1 MILNKAYFQ
10 KVRRII
16 TRAFLF
22 GFLFILCITFNMPW
36 STQHIAIISTNYF
49 FNSSSYPSNTMVVLF
64 NAQRRFW
71 PPWPLLCHSHNT
83 THSLTSLPRVRHAFT
98 PILICGWSVFL
109 AVCPTVQSPSQFA
122 LRDMHVHSNSVAVP
136 YRKVSAEH
144 LPVVACFSPLFFNE
158 RWQLIIPTLEIYRQ
172 YGVSLQVFYIQSM
185 LVEILDFMRIYENE
199 KIIRIEAWTK
209 FNISMPVDGSFKPL
223 DYDPNAELEWRNQ
236 AAAHTDCLIYYKVS
250 YNRYNT
256 HLITSNDPKDFS
268 LLSLINGARIA
279 EEWEDPKYVVKP
291 QNVQSVWLHWPG
303 IVDKGRMYLVPDSQ
317 NFILHFRNWSMI
329 DHDAIN
335 VPLINRVFKMFNYQ
349 ISDIIRPEATTKLEN
364 NFRKFILTTPHLA
377 EKFSQL
383 PHRVIYYPIISAC
396 YNRIFYGRS
405 KRPMNCPGPLRC
417 LLPSIPDIKC
427 AIGIRHYEHGAINE
441 HVVRSF

>member
-1 MILNKAYFQ
+1 
-10 KVRRII
+10 
-16 TRAFLF
+16 
-22 GFLFILCITFNMPW
+22 MPW

-158 RWQLIIPTLEIYRQ
+158 R
-172 YGVSLQVFYIQSM
+172 
-185 LVEILDFMRIYENE
+185 
-199 KIIRIEAWTK
+199 IEAWTK

-223 DYDPNAELEWRNQ
+223 DYDPNAELEWRS
-236 AAAHTDCLIYYKVS
+236 AEFIIISDLDDVLIPRMGDGTFLGEFRHLSAQLPNSAGFY

-279 EEWEDPKYVVKP
+279 EEWEDPK
-291 QNVQSVWLHWPG
+291 
-303 IVDKGRMYLVPDSQ
+303 
-317 NFILHFRNWSMI
+317 
-329 DHDAIN
+329 
-335 VPLINRVFKMFNYQ
+335 
-349 ISDIIRPEATTKLEN
+349 
-364 NFRKFILTTPHLA
+364 
-377 EKFSQL
+377 
-383 PHRVIYYPIISAC
+383 
-396 YNRIFYGRS
+396 
-405 KRPMNCPGPLRC
+405 
-417 LLPSIPDIKC
+417 
-427 AIGIRHYEHGAINE
+427 
-441 HVVRSF
+441 

>member
-1 MILNKAYFQ
+1 
-10 KVRRII
+10 
-16 TRAFLF
+16 
-22 GFLFILCITFNMPW
+22 MPW

-71 PPWPLLCHSHNT
+71 PPWPLLCHSHNA

-122 LRDMHVHSNSVAVP
+122 LRDMQVLSTSVAVP

-172 YGVSLQVFYIQSM
+172 YGVSLQVFYIQS
-185 LVEILDFMRIYENE
+185 I
-199 KIIRIEAWTK
+199 IEAWTK

-223 DYDPNAELEWRNQ
+223 DYDPNAELEWSGGLFNLKMLNCIYFLE
-236 AAAHTDCLIYYKVS
+236 AAEFIIISDLDDVLIPRMGDRTFLGEFRHLSAQLPNSAGFY

-279 EEWEDPKYVVKP
+279 EEWEDPKYH
-291 QNVQSVWLHWPG
+291 L
-303 IVDKGRMYLVPDSQ
+303 I
-317 NFILHFRNWSMI
+317 II

-377 EKFSQL
+377 EKFSKL

-427 AIGIRHYEHGAINE
+427 AVGIRHYEHENFRMTVAYSRL
-441 HVVRSF
+441 VWL